1 MPRLEYPYL
10 VRGDDELVGSDY
22 EAQSAYCKLEQIWDL
37 CLHDRE
43 RQKYF
48 KDDEFDFSFKMDIKK
63 TFDFIGD
70 SMPYGRE
77 KQFHSTGVVAK
88 VKLVITNRDAG
99 YTGLFATGADWGIMR
114 ISEFS
119 DTNPDY

>member
-1 MPRLEYPYL
+1 M
-10 VRGDDELVGSDY
+10 
-22 EAQSAYCKLEQIWDL
+22 WDI

-48 KDDEFDFSFKMDIKK
+48 EGEEFDFSFKMDVKK

-70 SMPYGRE
+70 SMPYGRK

-88 VKLVITNRDAG
+88 VKLVITNREPG
-99 YTGLFATGADWGIMR
+99 YTGLFATGADWGILR
-114 ISEFS
+114 ISEFA
-119 DTNPDY
+119 DTNPDYQHTIPGFGIKFFRDGCPSANSFAMYSFDG